1 MNLKMKITVIV
12 LLMILIPL
20 GVYSAVTENTTSNDT
35 NSSII
40 GSNISIMDNN
50 NLSQNNTKLLDVP
63 DVRQPSDYSSG
74 ATSLQAVLSYYGMD
88 INADELINMTNT
100 TPENATSPENLADAA
115 RKMGFNA
122 EIKQNM
128 TLKDLQGYLNQ
139 GTPIIVDVQA
149 WKSNTTNV
157 QNWTDDIVDGH
168 YMVVIGIDDE
178 NVYLEDPAVL
188 GSRGYISNQEFLE
201 RWHDQYQNIGTQENI
216 TTTHLGLIITGKE
229 SPVRPLIIKID

>member
-20 GVYSAVTENTTSNDT
+20 GVYSAVTENTASNDT
-35 NSSII
+35 NSTVI

-74 ATSLQAVLSYYGMD
+74 PTSLQAVLSYYGMD
-88 INADELINMTNT
+88 INVDELINMTNS
-100 TPENATSPENLADAA
+100 TPENGTNPENLAEAA

-128 TLKDLQGYLNQ
+128 TMKDLQGYLNQ
-139 GTPIIVDVQA
+139 GTPVIVDVQA
-149 WKSNTTNV
+149 WKNNTTNV
-157 QNWTDDIVDGH
+157 QSWTDEVEYGH
-168 YMVVIGIDDE
+168 YMVVIGIDNE

-188 GSRGYISNQEFLE
+188 GSKGYISNLEFVE
-201 RWHDQYQNIGTQENI
+201 RWHDLYQNSSTGENI
-216 TTTHLGLIITGKE
+216 TTTHLGIIITGKE